1 MAIKEVHDLWTVF
14 EQWVREKELRV
25 ATRAGEGLANDVVS
39 RSLRSVREALL
50 ERHQLNRLQ

>member
-25 ATRAGEGLANDVVS
+25 ATRAGDGLANDVVS
-39 RSLRSVREALL
+39 RSLRSAREALL
-50 ERHQLNRLQ
+50 ARH